1 MNKNIVIHKKDDK
14 LKAAYALN
22 LCTVSI
28 SQIIDYQ
35 DLNILEEQY
44 ELVLN
49 NLNLHNMPKDQA
61 LLNVLKQ
68 ILDTVTFFRITEGD
82 KAIIEKKY
90 QQKVNNAIWNAIPS
104 FGLIAVGDP
113 YTFAISMLAS
123 VGMGY
128 MNYRKE
134 KARTNIEREEQEWQL
149 QRTAIEQFNALRRE
163 LFETAW
169 RLADTYDFEDKYRL
183 TESQIAQYNNALMD
197 PNVLRKYERLE
208 SIKEDFEAYSPFWY
222 YIANAARDVAYMY
235 QKEEP
240 YEEVLCAIS
249 KYNILAEKYYKK
261 FLDVDIDLLRV
272 NHIRSACELEYVALL
287 IEKDPS
293 LNKQDVILL
302 VDDAVSHCGSKFDI
316 LQHAAIYYLKLE
328 EIGKAEYILRKL
340 VIEGYNTKTNSQL
353 LSFIYLQ
360 ESVLDKGK
368 FNDYTL
374 KYRELIQFVDRACL
388 LPWVDSEKDLSPEN
402 MNRINT
408 KFLKSQRELLD
419 YEFECI
425 VDAIVA
431 REATAYNKRLYML
444 HYLDVSDSFFEDTL
458 SAQKIRKDEF
468 SKLCNNDKEWNRYVS
483 ELSRGQISLILDEHV
498 NLLLKKLTRL
508 SFLAFS
514 ADIENVVNPEDI
526 RDIFMSKVNGI
537 SIVERVTDLENKVN
551 NRNFSFSDYE
561 KLSSLTFSQI
571 LRTFVEEFKIQ
582 FEIEGIG
589 DKNKYQELA
598 SIESCFMDYCLKEQL
613 PSLEKLCS
621 LGQYENK
628 MVEDHKFF
636 DLLSCFGHGKGTE
649 ERRNKEE
656 QIIKIFKECEN
667 KHELI
672 LQNKEGYIFTTDSS
686 KICQRI
692 KEIDNAEASKINNM
706 GRPLAYFH
714 DHKKW
719 NERAVDLFFYGRG
732 IYRMRSAK
740 IAMTDLNFYLYK
752 DINIDRENKELY
764 IEEGNKA
771 PKKRIVIYDSNEINL
786 EVLYKLINESSKIAQ
801 K

>member
-1 MNKNIVIHKKDDK
+1 
-14 LKAAYALN
+14 
-22 LCTVSI
+22 
-28 SQIIDYQ
+28 
-35 DLNILEEQY
+35 
-44 ELVLN
+44 
-49 NLNLHNMPKDQA
+49 
-61 LLNVLKQ
+61 
-68 ILDTVTFFRITEGD
+68 
-82 KAIIEKKY
+82 
-90 QQKVNNAIWNAIPS
+90 
-104 FGLIAVGDP
+104 
-113 YTFAISMLAS
+113 
-123 VGMGY
+123 
-128 MNYRKE
+128 
-134 KARTNIEREEQEWQL
+134 
-149 QRTAIEQFNALRRE
+149 
-163 LFETAW
+163 
-169 RLADTYDFEDKYRL
+169 
-183 TESQIAQYNNALMD
+183 
-197 PNVLRKYERLE
+197 
-208 SIKEDFEAYSPFWY
+208 
-222 YIANAARDVAYMY
+222 
-235 QKEEP
+235 
-240 YEEVLCAIS
+240 
-249 KYNILAEKYYKK
+249 
-261 FLDVDIDLLRV
+261 
-272 NHIRSACELEYVALL
+272 
-287 IEKDPS
+287 
-293 LNKQDVILL
+293 
-302 VDDAVSHCGSKFDI
+302 
-316 LQHAAIYYLKLE
+316 
-328 EIGKAEYILRKL
+328 
-340 VIEGYNTKTNSQL
+340 
-353 LSFIYLQ
+353 
-360 ESVLDKGK
+360 
-368 FNDYTL
+368 
-374 KYRELIQFVDRACL
+374 ACL

-402 MNRINT
+402 LNRINNR
-408 KFLKSQRELLD
+408 FLESQKELLD

-431 REATAYNKRLYML
+431 RAATAYNKRLYML

-458 SAQKIRKDEF
+458 SAQKNRKDEF

-498 NLLLKKLTRL
+498 NLLLEKLTRL

-589 DKNKYQELA
+589 FKDKYQELA

-636 DLLSCFGHGKGTE
+636 DLLSCFGHGKGTK

-656 QIIKIFKECEN
+656 QIIKIFEECEN

-672 LQNKEGYIFTTDSS
+672 PQNKEGYIFTTDSS

-740 IAMTDLNFYLYK
+740 VAMTDLNFYLYK
-752 DINIDRENKELY
+752 EINIDRKNKELY
-764 IEEGNKA
+764 IEEGNKV